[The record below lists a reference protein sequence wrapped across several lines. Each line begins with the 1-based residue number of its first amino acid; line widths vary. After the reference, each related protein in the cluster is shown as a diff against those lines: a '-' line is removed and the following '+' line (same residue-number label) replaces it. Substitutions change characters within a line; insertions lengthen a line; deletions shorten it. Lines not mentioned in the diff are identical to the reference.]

1 MSKIKLVYFDFNG
14 GRGEPVR
21 IALHA
26 AGIKF
31 EDERL
36 SFEQFNA
43 RRETLPFGSLPVME
57 IDGVTVT
64 QSSAMCAYAGKRAG
78 LYPKDDL
85 QALYCD
91 EVMGVVEDMSHYI
104 GPTIR
109 MSGEEQKKAREALVA
124 GRLSTG
130 LKGMSGLLKRGGG
143 KYFADNRLTVADIKA
158 YFQTRWLTSGALD
171 HVPKDLVQKLAPNL
185 VEHQARIEKES
196 VLTAYYA
203 SRK

>member
-1 MSKIKLVYFDFNG
+1 MSKIKLTYFDFSG
-14 GRGEPVR
+14 GRGEAVR

-36 SFEQFNA
+36 SSEQFGA
-43 RRETLPFGSLPVME
+43 RREKLPFGSLPVME
-57 IDGVTVT
+57 VDGVTVT
-64 QSSAMCAYAGKRAG
+64 QSNAMLAYAGKRAN

-85 QALYCD
+85 QAMYCD
-91 EVMGVVEDMSHYI
+91 EVMGVVEDLSHYI

-109 MSGEEQKKAREALVA
+109 MSGDELKKAREALVA
-124 GRLSTG
+124 GRMTVA

-143 KYFADNRLTVADIKA
+143 KYFVNNRLSVADIKV

>member
-1 MSKIKLVYFDFNG
+1 MSKIKLTYFDFSG

-43 RRETLPFGSLPVME
+43 RREKLPFGALPVME
-57 IDGVTVT
+57 IDGATVT
-64 QSSAMCAYAGKRAG
+64 QSNAMCVYAGKRAG

-85 QALYCD
+85 QAMYCD
-91 EVMGVVEDMSHYI
+91 EVLGVVEDLSHFI

-109 MSGEEQKKAREALVA
+109 MTGEEQKKAREELVA
-124 GRLSTG
+124 GRLTVG
-130 LKGMSGLLKRGGG
+130 LKGMAGLLKRGGG

-171 HVPKDLVQKLAPNL
+171 HVPKDLVQRLAPGL
-185 VEHQARIEKES
+185 VEHQARIEKEPI
-196 VLTAYYA
+196 VTAYYA

>member
-1 MSKIKLVYFDFNG
+1 MSKIKLTYFDFSG

-43 RRETLPFGSLPVME
+43 RREALPFGSLPVME

-85 QALYCD
+85 QAMYCD
-91 EVMGVVEDMSHYI
+91 EVMGVVEDLSHYI

-124 GRLSTG
+124 GKMSTV

-143 KYFADNRLTVADIKA
+143 KYFVDNRLTVADIKA

-196 VLTAYYA
+196 VVTAYYA

>member
-1 MSKIKLVYFDFNG
+1 MSKIKLTYFDFNG

-31 EDERL
+31 EDDRL
-36 SFEQFNA
+36 SFEEFTA
-43 RRETLPFGSLPVME
+43 RREKLPFGALPVME
-57 IDGVTVT
+57 IDGVMVT
-64 QSSAMCAYAGKRAG
+64 QSNAMCRYAGKRAG

-85 QALYCD
+85 QAMYCD
-91 EVMGVVEDMSHYI
+91 EVMGVVEDISHFI

-109 MSGEEQKKAREALVA
+109 MSGDEQKKAREALVA
-124 GRLSTG
+124 GRLTVG
-130 LKGMSGLLKRGGG
+130 LKGMAGLLKRGGD

-171 HVPKDLVQKLAPNL
+171 HVPKNLVQRLAPNL
-185 VEHQARIEKES
+185 VEHQARIEKEP
-196 VLTAYYA
+196 VVTAYYA